1 MNIEAISS
9 AATVALACTTVFV
22 LAAKFWQ
29 LLTRSLFSSPNFS
42 DCIMRESAQRFR
54 DELDQLSHTQATYLG
69 AGLVFAL
76 IFGVAH
82 TLQAQQLFAGYP
94 TWQLNIVIGTLGAA
108 AAFGLYRLGRTTYSW
123 RRVKFLRDAN
133 VAVGHQLQC
142 LISGYGR
149 VYHDIP
155 TSAGV
160 IDHVIV
166 GQSGIYAVNV
176 IARRR
181 ARKGKVRL
189 RENHLLF
196 IPSGAKL
203 SIVDIKAKTTRLER
217 DFGNLLGHAVR
228 VRSVIAVPGW
238 QITGQSEGHLV
249 VNEST
254 LPMLSGWKDQADYLL
269 NEDVDV
275 LQNRLTSHC
284 KRSAGYSVKTVLRA
298 A

>member
-9 AATVALACTTVFV
+9 AATVALACTAVFV
-22 LAAKFWQ
+22 LAAKSWQ
-29 LLTRSLFSSPNFS
+29 LLTRSLFSDPNFS
-42 DCIMRESAQRFR
+42 DCIMREAAQRFR
-54 DELDQLSHTQATYLG
+54 DELDHLSHTQSTYLG
-69 AGLVFAL
+69 AGLVFVC
-76 IFGVAH
+76 IFGVAYA
-82 TLQAQQLFAGYP
+82 LQAQQLFAGYP
-94 TWQLNIVIGTLGAA
+94 TWQLNIVVGTLATI
-108 AAFGLYRLGRTTYSW
+108 AAFALYRLGRTTYSW
-123 RRVKFLRDAN
+123 QQVKFLRDAN
-133 VAVGHQLQC
+133 IAVGHQLQR
-142 LISGYGR
+142 LTSGYGR

-181 ARKGKVRL
+181 ARAGKVRL
-189 RENHLLF
+189 RENQLVF

-217 DFGNLLGHAVR
+217 EFGNLLKHTVR

-238 QITGQSEGHLV
+238 QVTGQSEGHLV
-249 VNEST
+249 VNENN
-254 LPMLSGWKDQADYLL
+254 LPMLSGWKDQADYLM

-275 LQNRLTSHC
+275 LQNQLTSRC
-284 KRSAGYSVKTVLRA
+284 KRSARYSVKSMLRA

>member
-22 LAAKFWQ
+22 LAVKSWQ
-29 LLTRSLFSSPNFS
+29 LLTQSLLSNPNFS
-42 DCIMRESAQRFR
+42 NCIMREAAQRFR
-54 DELDQLSHTQATYLG
+54 DELDQLSRTQATYLG
-69 AGLVFAL
+69 ATLVFAL
-76 IFGVAH
+76 VFGVSYG
-82 TLQAQQLFAGYP
+82 LQAQQLFADFP
-94 TWQLNIVIGTLGAA
+94 EWQVYSVIGTLAVAA
-108 AAFGLYRLGRTTYSW
+108 LFVLIRLGQTLFSW

-133 VAVGHQLQC
+133 IAVGHQLQC

-149 VYHDIP
+149 VYHDVP
-155 TSAGV
+155 TTAGV

-166 GQSGIYAVNV
+166 SQNGIYAVNV

-181 ARKGKVRL
+181 TRNGKVRL
-189 RENHLLF
+189 RENQLLF

-203 SIVDIKAKTTRLER
+203 SIVGIKAKTTRLER

-238 QITGQSEGHLV
+238 QVTGQSEGHLV
-249 VNEST
+249 VNENN
-254 LPMLSGWKDQADYLL
+254 LPMLSGWKDQADYLM
-269 NEDVDV
+269 NEDVDI
-275 LQNRLTSHC
+275 LQNRLTTHC
-284 KRSAGYSVKTVLRA
+284 KRSARYSAKSLPRA